1 MRLFDIRKQELP
13 ALGWAA
19 AWFFC
24 VLAAY
29 YTIRPVRETFATELS
44 RDQRAALFIWTLAVM
59 LLATPLYGLVV
70 ARIAKKWLVIF
81 VYGFFITN
89 LMAFAFLLS
98 NWGVQKWTS
107 SAFFIWISVF
117 NLFVVTLFWGTV
129 VDLFSGDQGKRLF
142 GLIFGAGTLG
152 QFTSSWLV
160 QELSHKIP
168 MEGLLGV
175 SVLFLIGSV
184 FCSWQLRRL
193 LQVQNLQSE
202 VLAKVPGKSWLVAWQ
217 GVLALARSPYLI
229 GICAFVTVIS
239 FCATVAYFQM
249 TDMVA
254 AQLPEP
260 EDRLRWFAKINSS
273 HAVLT
278 LVLQAAVV
286 SWLLRKIGVGATLAL
301 VPIVYCAGFATF
313 SWSQSLLVVG
323 VFQVALRAVTFSLGN
338 PALEVLFT
346 AVTPAQKYRAKAFID
361 TVGKRTG
368 DVLGAQGYAF
378 LISLGW
384 LASNLS
390 LALLPILI
398 AMVALG
404 LLMGSAHFD
413 YVSENKRG
421 WPKGE

>member
-1 MRLFDIRKQELP
+1 
-13 ALGWAA
+13 
-19 AWFFC
+19 
-24 VLAAY
+24 
-29 YTIRPVRETFATELS
+29 
-44 RDQRAALFIWTLAVM
+44 
-59 LLATPLYGLVV
+59 
-70 ARIAKKWLVIF
+70 
-81 VYGFFITN
+81 
-89 LMAFAFLLS
+89 
-98 NWGVQKWTS
+98 
-107 SAFFIWISVF
+107 
-117 NLFVVTLFWGTV
+117 
-129 VDLFSGDQGKRLF
+129 
-142 GLIFGAGTLG
+142 
-152 QFTSSWLV
+152 
-160 QELSHKIP
+160 
-168 MEGLLGV
+168 
-175 SVLFLIGSV
+175 
-184 FCSWQLRRL
+184 
-193 LQVQNLQSE
+193 
-202 VLAKVPGKSWLVAWQ
+202 
-217 GVLALARSPYLI
+217 
-229 GICAFVTVIS
+229 
-239 FCATVAYFQM
+239 
-249 TDMVA
+249 
-254 AQLPEP
+254 
-260 EDRLRWFAKINSS
+260 DRLRWFAKINSS